1 MSTFGKHYEVSLF
14 GASHEQYIGIT
25 IHNYPCG
32 VEIDTKLIA
41 RRLALRRGMQ
51 DLTSARHEEDDFEII
66 SGYFQGKTT
75 GAPLTVL
82 VRNFNQKSQDYP
94 DPNLIRPAHADYTY
108 YHKYHGFH
116 DYRGGGSA
124 SGRLTVALVV
134 LGALCE
140 QVLAGKGI
148 IVASRMKSIE
158 KISDLDPKITPELL
172 KNWQEDSFPVFSET
186 AKAAMLATISR
197 TKAEKD
203 SVGGIVET
211 YIYNLPI
218 GLGEPFF
225 DSFESIL
232 AHLIFSIPGVKGLE
246 FGRGFAISSLHGSE
260 ANDQLRYENAAV
272 VRSSNNSGGIEGGI
286 TTGSPVI
293 FRTAFK
299 PTPSIGKPQKTINLR
314 LGENSEIEIHGR
326 HDAIIAI
333 KGLHV
338 VNALAWYAIM
348 EMMSYE

>member
-14 GASHEQYIGIT
+14 GASHEQYIGLT

-32 VEIDTKLIA
+32 IAIDTELLSQ
-41 RRLALRRGMQ
+41 RLALRRGMRE
-51 DLTSARHEEDDFEII
+51 LTSSRYEEDDFEII
-66 SGYFQGKTT
+66 SGYFQGRTT

-82 VRNFNQKSQDYP
+82 IRNQNQKSEDYRE
-94 DPNLIRPAHADYTY
+94 DDLIRPSHADYTY
-108 YHKYHGFH
+108 LQKYRGFH
-116 DYRGGGSA
+116 DYRGGGTA

-140 QVLAGKGI
+140 QVLAPRGI

-158 KISDLDPKITPELL
+158 KVSDSDPEITSELL
-172 KNWQEDSFPVFSET
+172 KKWQEESFPVYSEK
-186 AKAAMLATISR
+186 AKEAMIQAITRAKESG
-197 TKAEKD
+197 D
-203 SVGGIVET
+203 SVGGVVET
-211 YIYNLPI
+211 YIDQLPV

-225 DSFESIL
+225 DSFESVL
-232 AHLIFSIPGVKGLE
+232 SHLLFSIPGVKGVE
-246 FGRGFAISSLHGSE
+246 FGGGFALCNMRGSI
-260 ANDQLRYENAAV
+260 ANDQLRYENGAV
-272 VRSSNNSGGIEGGI
+272 VRLSNHSGGIDGGI
-286 TTGSPVI
+286 TNGSPVI

-299 PTPSIGKPQKTINLR
+299 PTPSIGKPQKTIDYR
-314 LGENSEIEIHGR
+314 RGENAEIEIRGR
-326 HDAIIAI
+326 HDAVIAI